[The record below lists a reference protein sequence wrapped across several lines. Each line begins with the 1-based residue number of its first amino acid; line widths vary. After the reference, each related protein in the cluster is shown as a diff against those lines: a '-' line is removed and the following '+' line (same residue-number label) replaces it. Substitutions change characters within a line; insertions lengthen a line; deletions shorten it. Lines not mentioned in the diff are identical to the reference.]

1 MVVTSAGLLMY
12 HLGGAKINV
21 FLVNPGGPYFVGKDA
36 WGIPKG
42 EIDTENGED
51 GSDLLAVAIREF
63 EEETGLK
70 VKKGEKFIS
79 LGFLKRRE
87 GKIVHVW
94 AFKGTGKEKFI
105 GSNKFKMEWPA
116 GSGDIGEFFEIDKG
130 KYFDLNS
137 ARKKI
142 HKYQIGF
149 LDRLE
154 DGVVAELNSIRKP
167 AQAKLV

>member
-1 MVVTSAGLLMY
+1 MARLPQN
-12 HLGGAKINV
+12 AKIERHS
-21 FLVNPGGPYFVGKDA
+21 K
-36 WGIPKG
+36 
-42 EIDTENGED
+42 EILS
-51 GSDLLAVAIREF
+51 GSHHRLKQDRGTNRIADSHQLALGANIVHE
-63 EEETGLK
+63 